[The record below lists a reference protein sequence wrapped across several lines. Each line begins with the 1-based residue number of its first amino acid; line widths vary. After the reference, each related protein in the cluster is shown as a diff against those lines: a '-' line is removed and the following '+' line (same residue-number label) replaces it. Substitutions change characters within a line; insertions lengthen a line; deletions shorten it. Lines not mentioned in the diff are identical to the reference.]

1 MRTKQSLTSNLPPC
15 RWCIVLL
22 VFVYALYGCG
32 GNNTPALPII
42 DIPPSFTALPTPV
55 SIAENQTAVTTVSAY
70 DPEGKSLIYSLT
82 GTDASALSISTSGVI
97 TFNTAPDYETKNTYT
112 VIVNV
117 SDGTNLASP
126 QTLNINITNVAD
138 VWIQKGLDI
147 DGEAVDNFSGHAV
160 SLNND
165 GTVVAIGAPWNNG
178 NGDNAGHTRVYA
190 WNGTAWIQRGLDID
204 GEAAGDLSGLSISL
218 SSDGT
223 VLAIGAYSNDG
234 NGNNSGHVRVY
245 AWNGTTWIQRGL
257 DIDGEAADDLSG
269 RPVLLSSDGTVVAIG
284 GSHNDGNGVKSGH
297 VRVYAWNGTA
307 WIQRG
312 LDIDGEAAFDYSGT
326 KVSLSSDGTIVA
338 IGAGSN
344 NGNGVKSGHVRV
356 YAWNGT
362 AWIQRGLDIDGEAA
376 GDKSGNVSISS
387 DGTTLAIGATEND
400 GNEDNAGHVR
410 VYAWNGTAWIQKGLD
425 IDGEA
430 AGDKSGNSVSLSSD
444 GTIVAIGAL
453 YNYGDDVGHTR
464 VYAWNGT
471 AWIQRGLDI
480 DGEAAGDLSGNA
492 VSLSSDGTILAV
504 GAKRNDGNG
513 DNAGHVRVF
522 SFN

>member
-1 MRTKQSLTSNLPPC
+1 MSTKRTTLSNLCPC

-42 DIPPSFTALPTPV
+42 DLPPSITALPTPASV
-55 SIAENQTAVTTVSAY
+55 AENQTTVITVSAY

-97 TFNTAPDYETKNTYT
+97 TFNFAPDYETKNTYT

-126 QTLNINITNVAD
+126 QTLNINITDRAD

-147 DGEAVDNFSGHAV
+147 DGEA
-160 SLNND
+160 
-165 GTVVAIGAPWNNG
+165 
-178 NGDNAGHTRVYA
+178 AG
-190 WNGTAWIQRGLDID
+190 
-204 GEAAGDLSGLSISL
+204 
-218 SSDGT
+218 
-223 VLAIGAYSNDG
+223 
-234 NGNNSGHVRVY
+234 
-245 AWNGTTWIQRGL
+245 
-257 DIDGEAADDLSG
+257 
-269 RPVLLSSDGTVVAIG
+269 
-284 GSHNDGNGVKSGH
+284 
-297 VRVYAWNGTA
+297 
-307 WIQRG
+307 
-312 LDIDGEAAFDYSGT
+312 DYSGT
-326 KVSLSSDGTIVA
+326 RVSLSSDGTIVA
-338 IGAGSN
+338 IGTSAN
-344 NGNGVKSGHVRV
+344 NGNGVNSGHV
-356 YAWNGT
+356 
-362 AWIQRGLDIDGEAA
+362 
-376 GDKSGNVSISS
+376 
-387 DGTTLAIGATEND
+387 
-400 GNEDNAGHVR
+400 
-410 VYAWNGTAWIQKGLD
+410 
-425 IDGEA
+425 
-430 AGDKSGNSVSLSSD
+430 
-444 GTIVAIGAL
+444 
-453 YNYGDDVGHTR
+453 R